1 MGQRV
6 GEKSKSRMFYQTF
19 IPVWKPTPSLACRLV
34 PENVQRLCNNGK
46 CLEVSPSVR
55 LGRDAEAS
63 LRGARHTHAA
73 LSVITNTTTSHVQ
86 THCDMQLGFSL
97 PIKLFNWS

>member
-1 MGQRV
+1 MAQRV
-6 GEKSKSRMFYQTF
+6 GEKSKSGMFYQTF
-19 IPVWKPTPSLACRLV
+19 VPVWKSTPSLARRLV

-63 LRGARHTHAA
+63 IRGATHARG
-73 LSVITNTTTSHVQ
+73 SFGHNKHDSTSHVQ